1 MKRFEIGQRIDKGG
15 VVFEITGR
23 TKKTVK
29 FVEIQ
34 HAGRFNERRSEEK
47 KKKKK
52 KKIFEWPER
61 EIFFVSPY
69 EVEA

>member
-34 HAGRFNERRSEEK
+34 HAGIFNERRS
-47 KKKKK
+47 
-52 KKIFEWPER
+52 
-61 EIFFVSPY
+61 
-69 EVEA
+69 

>member
-47 KKKKK
+47 KKK
-52 KKIFEWPER
+52 IFE
-61 EIFFVSPY
+61 
-69 EVEA
+69 

>member
-34 HAGRFNERRSEEK
+34 HAGRFNERRSEGIK
-47 KKKKK
+47 KKT
-52 KKIFEWPER
+52 EPGQRPPAER
-61 EIFFVSPY
+61 KRNVRNGKSC
-69 EVEA
+69 

>member
-29 FVEIQ
+29 F
-34 HAGRFNERRSEEK
+34 EE
-47 KKKKK
+47 KK

>member
-47 KKKKK
+47 KEKDLRMAGKRNLLR
-52 KKIFEWPER
+52 I
-61 EIFFVSPY
+61 
-69 EVEA
+69 AL